1 MSKDNAGS
9 TPNTEASDTE
19 IHCPLTSATI
29 DLQRYTFSEGKEI
42 PQTMAAK
49 LEAVLKIP
57 MKTGG
62 RIVTLVEI
70 FRDFP

>member
-49 LEAVLKIP
+49 LEEVK
-57 MKTGG
+57 
-62 RIVTLVEI
+62 R
-70 FRDFP
+70 FQ